1 MHILELEKSRVTC
14 NCGLYQNNSQT
25 VDVEQVAI
33 KHAKETFPS
42 QLRDM
47 RVTPHRVIR
56 DPFTPVQDSLF

>member
-47 RVTPHRVIR
+47 RVIR